1 MFRPPLPDDGCRQ
14 IAVIC
19 DPRTA
24 SISDALGTIYAPYE
38 RMRKLLA
45 IIVFGM
51 AATASAQP
59 NTYYPQNR
67 QPQTEERYAPQNKL
81 GEVRLEGYRG
91 RAYIALPQT
100 GRDTDYLE
108 LRAGRARVQL
118 DNVEVRFADGRVIN
132 TGDRGI
138 VEPFQGRVIDLP
150 RHSAAVTAIVP
161 TYRTLNRRG
170 VARLEVYAVPEHD
183 RWRAERD
190 SRDYRWRRRY

>member
-1 MFRPPLPDDGCRQ
+1 M
-14 IAVIC
+14 IC
-19 DPRTA
+19 DVGTP
-24 SISDALGTIYAPYE
+24 SISDEAGTEYATYE

-67 QPQTEERYAPQNKL
+67 QPQTEERYSAQNKL
-81 GEVRLEGYRG
+81 GEVRLDGRRG
-91 RAYIALPQT
+91 RAYIRLPQT
-100 GRDTDYLE
+100 GRHTDYLE
-108 LRAGRARVQL
+108 LRAGRARIQL
-118 DNVEVRFADGRVIN
+118 DNIEVRFADGRVIN
-132 TGDRGI
+132 TGDRGV

-183 RWRAERD
+183 RWRADRRYRD
-190 SRDYRWRRRY
+190 NNRDYRDYRDDRWRRRN